1 MFRSLDPLEW
11 VVFGGPSSS
20 TGGEG
25 GPGTQI
31 KTVKSILPHPSAR
44 GNKYTL
50 ENNIALIQL
59 QVHLRRPGL
68 KRKFLKMTT
77 TKNKRKNGNCLMQME
92 SNFYAISL
100 KRPNITIF

>member
-68 KRKFLKMTT
+68 KRNFLKMTQQKINEKT
-77 TKNKRKNGNCLMQME
+77 EIALCKWK
-92 SNFYAISL
+92 AIFTQL
-100 KRPNITIF
+100 V

>member
-11 VVFGGPSSS
+11 VVFGGPSGS
-20 TGGEG
+20 TGVEG

-31 KTVKSILPHPSAR
+31 KTVKNILPHPSAR

-59 QVHLRRPGL
+59 QVNLETPGL
-68 KRKFLKMTT
+68 KRNSLKLHKKNQ
-77 TKNKRKNGNCLMQME
+77 TKGNCLEGME
-92 SNFYAISL
+92 QCNAISL
-100 KRPNITIF
+100 KQPN